1 MPLNTDRIPF
11 GLANITIGDVGADD
25 QLKFDGVNEFQADGG
40 EFTVSPILEDI
51 TVADFGNGPYDQRIV
66 GYEGTLTI
74 TAAQESIA
82 VLKEAIAGAAT
93 ITDTTTGD
101 VVGLMDA
108 PIGTSLR
115 KTAKRV
121 HIHPRNLP
129 ASMKDMDITIFKM
142 ASNGEF
148 TRSTGNTQGNITIN
162 LTMYPKD
169 GMDPS
174 LPGNYFFVGGTD
186 PYPAAPATP

>member
-1 MPLNTDRIPF
+1 MALDLDKIPF
-11 GLANITIGDVGADD
+11 GLANITIGEGAD
-25 QLKFDGVNEFQADGG
+25 QLKFDGVNEFQAEGG

-51 TVADFGNGPYDQRIV
+51 TVADLGNGPYDQRIV
-66 GYEGTLTI
+66 GYEGSLTI
-74 TAAQESIA
+74 NAAQESIA
-82 VLKEAIAGAAT
+82 VLKEAIAGAST
-93 ITDTTTGD
+93 ITDTTTSE

-115 KTAKRV
+115 KKAKRV

-129 ASMKDMDITIFKM
+129 ANMKDMDITIYKM

-148 TRSTGNTQGNITIN
+148 TRSNGNSQGSITIN
-162 LTMYPKD
+162 MTMYPKD
-169 GMDPS
+169 NMDPS

-186 PYPAAPATP
+186 PYPVTP